1 MRRGR
6 KRGDYPL
13 VLGSNSF
20 IPGFEEQLIGLKA
33 GSAKKVK
40 VSFPDDYGNKSL
52 AGKQAMFDCKIKEV
66 KAPVKAKIDDKLV
79 KYGLENLKSLQ
90 DQRSRIE
97 NEYREASRSY

>member
-1 MRRGR
+1 M
-6 KRGDYPL
+6 
-13 VLGSNSF
+13 GSNSF

-52 AGKQAMFDCKIKEV
+52 AGKQAMFRVTKIKEV
-66 KAPVKAKIDDKLV
+66 KEPVKAKIDDKLAQ

-90 DQRSRIE
+90 DQIESRIE
-97 NEYREASRSY
+97 NEYREASRSLIKRING